1 MLINAPVNSVLYGT
15 GIIPTGQDGMC
26 TMMLKLVCVQ
36 NNEWDWY
43 GSGVEW
49 RNSIDLKRIK

>member
-1 MLINAPVNSVLYGT
+1 MLINAPVNSVFVRYWNNSDR
-15 GIIPTGQDGMC
+15 QDGMC

>member
-1 MLINAPVNSVLYGT
+1 LYGT
-15 GIIPTGQDGMC
+15 GIIPTGQARMDVYNDVENGM
-26 TMMLKLVCVQ
+26 VCVQ

-49 RNSIDLKRIK
+49 RNSIDLN